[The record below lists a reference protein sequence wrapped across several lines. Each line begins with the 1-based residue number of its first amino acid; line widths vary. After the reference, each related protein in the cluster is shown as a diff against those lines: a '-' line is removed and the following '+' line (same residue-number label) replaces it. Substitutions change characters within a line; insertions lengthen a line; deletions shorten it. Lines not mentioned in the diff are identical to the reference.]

1 MMRELCSLHMA
12 KESDGGQGLRDLVT
26 TLTVDSQ
33 HDVRNI
39 PGSSIRNKWS
49 DSLLVI
55 KLR

>member
-1 MMRELCSLHMA
+1 MRELYSLHMA

-33 HDVRNI
+33 YDVRNI

-55 KLR
+55 KMR